1 MESAVREQQGVL
13 TGSGILSVLGLL
25 GRGTR
30 ASSSREIRKFPLAC
44 APLPLPTW
52 RRPEDGAATAPGRM
66 RAPGGYLRGRR
77 ARWLTGRRRPPPP
90 FPSRRGG
97 GSSRRDFPS
106 IQRWRPRRCCHLGAE
121 PSAAL
126 ESRCHRPEPALL
138 GGFLAAPESPALPPA
153 LPWRL
158 SGSPTLGPGV
168 MSWAT
173 RPPFLPPRHAAGQCG
188 PVGVRKE
195 MHCGVASR
203 WRRRRP
209 WLDPAA
215 AAAAGE
221 QQTLEPEPGEAGR
234 DGMGDSGRGEC
245 PVGPGR
251 RPSRPLPALPPPCL

>member
-1 MESAVREQQGVL
+1 M
-13 TGSGILSVLGLL
+13 
-25 GRGTR
+25 
-30 ASSSREIRKFPLAC
+30 
-44 APLPLPTW
+44 
-52 RRPEDGAATAPGRM
+52 
-66 RAPGGYLRGRR
+66 RR
-77 ARWLTGRRRPPPP
+77 AGGLSEGTAGWRAPPPP
-90 FPSRRGG
+90 FPPRRRG

-106 IQRWRPRRCCHLGAE
+106 VQRWRPRRCCHLSAE

-126 ESRCHRPEPALL
+126 ESRCHRPRPARLR
-138 GGFLAAPESPALPPA
+138 GFVAAPESPAVPPA
-153 LPWRL
+153 RPWRL
-158 SGSPTLGPGV
+158 SGFPALGPGV

-215 AAAAGE
+215 AAAAAGE
-221 QQTLEPEPGEAGR
+221 QQALEPEPGEAGR